1 MGASRYAEIS
11 KKRSQFIF
19 DQVARWS
26 AKDLEE
32 ITAKAQSLPV
42 SMKSQGLLVSMANLE
57 TVKSGAAGII
67 ARLLFEWLT
76 TGIPYQ
82 KVSAPTPIELL
93 NKLHKMDRLSYLSLQ
108 RESIQFMEQL
118 KLISKAFHASK
129 GAVNEG

>member
-1 MGASRYAEIS
+1 MGASRYTEIS
-11 KKRSQFIF
+11 KERSQFIF

-42 SMKSQGLLVSMANLE
+42 SMKSQGLLVSIANLE

-76 TGIPYQ
+76 SKIPYQ
-82 KVSAPTPIELL
+82 KISAPTPVDLL
-93 NKLHKMDRLSYLSLQ
+93 NTLNKMDRISYLAWQ

-118 KLISKAFHASK
+118 KLISRAVHAGK
-129 GAVNEG
+129 GGGQ